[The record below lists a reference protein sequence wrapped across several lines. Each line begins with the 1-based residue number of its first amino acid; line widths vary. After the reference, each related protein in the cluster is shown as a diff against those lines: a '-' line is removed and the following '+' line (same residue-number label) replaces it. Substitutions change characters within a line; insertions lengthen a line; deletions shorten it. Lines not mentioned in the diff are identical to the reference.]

1 MSMYGKGVY
10 KWFQANQLI
19 ACIQQWEE
27 TKQYLTEIWKPS
39 FHCRLENHECYNARI
54 ANEELFPMFQDV
66 TNQMFDKQMK
76 INMKINLNEAKEFY
90 FFKNKSEK
98 DFIDLLVLFGLEGVT
113 SLGIKLRVGGALTRI
128 SLKIFQISFDTI

>member
-1 MSMYGKGVY
+1 
-10 KWFQANQLI
+10 
-19 ACIQQWEE
+19 
-27 TKQYLTEIWKPS
+27 
-39 FHCRLENHECYNARI
+39 
-54 ANEELFPMFQDV
+54 MFQDV